1 MYNSFDFCGNVSVQ
15 LMDRNVLYL
24 LLIYL
29 LQGQQYPHN
38 NVGLPTTE
46 LNDFF
51 ILIKSL
57 ILSVGYK
64 ISQF

>member
-1 MYNSFDFCGNVSVQ
+1 MYNSFDFCGYVSVQ
-15 LMDRNVLYL
+15 LMDRNVLCL

-46 LNDFF
+46 LNE
-51 ILIKSL
+51 
-57 ILSVGYK
+57 
-64 ISQF
+64 ISFS

>member
-1 MYNSFDFCGNVSVQ
+1 MHNSFDFCGYVSVQ
-15 LMDRNVLYL
+15 LMDRNVLCL

-46 LNDFF
+46 LNQFI